1 MHSISKKFSEFQ
13 EDNVYIHKFLS
24 KNGEE
29 FGLRL
34 ANPDD
39 AESISKIFKEIYNYE
54 YINPYVYDSELL
66 KQELLNKGNFWFV
79 GDLLE
84 TNEIGGAGLVEKNK
98 YIARASRMVVRK
110 KFQDVGL
117 GVKMG
122 AAGIVSATKL
132 PQFKDVLRLDGE
144 TRGMK
149 IGAQKLIRNAGA
161 IPYGLVPAYLNYG
174 DKRKFMNDHDTPIPA
189 LREEAAILY
198 SIIFKTLWKK
208 REKEVYLLDNEDF
221 VFFYDF
227 VRTKSKK
234 MNKDILIF
242 EKCKKNKGYEL
253 YGVSRDFYGG
263 RYNMYGY
270 IKEKSLTQLLNTH
283 NNWRIILWRIPTT
296 QNGIYSMSL
305 ALEKGFNIVGYDVG
319 YSNFN
324 WTLYDSVIMAYYPNG
339 GSHVLNLKT
348 LDENKPLFNKVREIF
363 FSRVN

>member
-1 MHSISKKFSEFQ
+1 M
-13 EDNVYIHKFLS
+13 S

-34 ANPDD
+34 ATPDD
-39 AESISKIFKEIYNYE
+39 AKSISNVFKEIYNYQ
-54 YINPYVYDSELL
+54 YINPCVYDIELL
-66 KQELLNKGNFWFV
+66 KRELLRRGNFWFV

-84 TNEIGGAGLVEKNK
+84 NNEISGAGLVEKNR
-98 YIARASRMVVRK
+98 YIAHASRMVVKK
-110 KFQDVGL
+110 KFQGIGL
-117 GVKMG
+117 AAKMG
-122 AAGIVSATKL
+122 TAGIISATKM

-174 DKRKFMNDHDTPIPA
+174 DKRKFLNDNNNPVPA
-189 LREEAAILY
+189 LQEEAAILY

-208 REKEVYLLDNEDF
+208 RAKKVYLLDNEDF
-221 VFFYDF
+221 VFFYDY
-227 VRTKSKK
+227 VKKISNK
-234 MNKDILIF
+234 MNKDVLIF
-242 EKCKKNKGYEL
+242 QKSKKSKGYEL

-263 RYNMYGY
+263 RFNLYGY
-270 IKEKSLTQLLNTH
+270 IKEKSLNNLLKTH

-305 ALEKGFNIVGYDVG
+305 ALEKGFNIVGYDIG
-319 YSNFN
+319 FSNVN

-339 GSHVLNLKT
+339 GSHVLNVKT
-348 LDENKPLFNKVREIF
+348 FDENRPLLSKIREIF